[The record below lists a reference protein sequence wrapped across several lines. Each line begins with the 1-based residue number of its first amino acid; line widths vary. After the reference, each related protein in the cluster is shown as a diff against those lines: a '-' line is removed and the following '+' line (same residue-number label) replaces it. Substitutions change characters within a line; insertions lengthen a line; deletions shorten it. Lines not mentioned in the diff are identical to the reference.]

1 MVEDTCQECPHAQIT
16 VMEGAT
22 GSEACVDLPLE
33 FSSFNPSELFSTSA
47 CCHCC
52 VIHVFHPVLP
62 LMQFR
67 FFLTWLTLYVCITNQ
82 VQILALKSFN

>member
-33 FSSFNPSELFSTSA
+33 FSSFNPSELFSTFSLLSLL
-47 CCHCC
+47 CHPR
-52 VIHVFHPVLP
+52 VP
-62 LMQFR
+62 
-67 FFLTWLTLYVCITNQ
+67 
-82 VQILALKSFN
+82 S